1 MNHGEI
7 LQPNKCR
14 GTFGCI
20 DTDDTKD
27 SQKRAYRGLQ
37 GRSADKVVRISI
49 KVHDQA
55 TEAR

>member
-7 LQPNKCR
+7 LQPNKYR
-14 GTFGCI
+14 GTFGHIC
-20 DTDDTKD
+20 THVTKNH
-27 SQKRAYRGLQ
+27 QKRAFRSLQ

-55 TEAR
+55 AEAC

>member
-14 GTFGCI
+14 GTFGRIC
-20 DTDDTKD
+20 THVTKD

-55 TEAR
+55 PEAS

>member
-1 MNHGEI
+1 MNRGEI
-7 LQPNKCR
+7 LQPQKRSRN
-14 GTFGCI
+14 FGHFYTH
-20 DTDDTKD
+20 DAKD
-27 SQKRAYRGLQ
+27 SRKRAYRGLQ